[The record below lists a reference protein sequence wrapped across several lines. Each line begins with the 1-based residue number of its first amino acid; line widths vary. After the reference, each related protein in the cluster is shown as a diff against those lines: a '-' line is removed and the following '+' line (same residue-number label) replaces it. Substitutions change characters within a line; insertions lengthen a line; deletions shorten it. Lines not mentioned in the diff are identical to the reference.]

1 MTQLLKH
8 YWVDRD
14 NTSVFAI
21 SSSMWSRPRFGYVA
35 PNIEGLEIV
44 HRMADSNGVPFCLST
59 CPDDTTITEEDGLEI
74 LTQAEWDAEIA
85 TYDTAQETKRYVE
98 VRSIRDKLLSETD
111 WIVTKS
117 LETGVALSSEF
128 TTWRTALRDLPN
140 GSEFPLTL
148 PDAPVAVSVSNA
160 EYLAQVT
167 QIPMINDPNVVEE
180 PEAEL
185 PGE

>member
-1 MTQLLKH
+1 MSQLLKH

-21 SSSMWSRPRFGYVA
+21 SPSVWNRPKFGYVA

-44 HRMADSNGVPFCLST
+44 HRLVDSNGIPFCLST
-59 CPDDTTITEEDGLEI
+59 CPDDVVVTEQDGIEI
-74 LTQAEWDAEIA
+74 LTQAEWDAEISS
-85 TYDTAQETKRYVE
+85 YDTAQESKRYDE
-98 VRSIRDKLLSETD
+98 VRKIRNKLLQETD
-111 WIVTKS
+111 WMVVRSK
-117 LETGVALSSEF
+117 ETGTNLSTAF
-128 TTWRTALRDLPN
+128 KTWRTALRNLPN